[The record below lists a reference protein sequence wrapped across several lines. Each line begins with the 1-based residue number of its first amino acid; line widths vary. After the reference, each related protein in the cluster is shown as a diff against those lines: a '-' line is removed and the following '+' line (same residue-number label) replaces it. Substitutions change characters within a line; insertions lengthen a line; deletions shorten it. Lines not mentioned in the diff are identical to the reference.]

1 MVGQN
6 GDLQEEGKGRGM
18 KIWISG
24 AGYGSG
30 RVVDESEARLPA
42 LDHGITVGDG
52 VFETVKSVG
61 GQAFALTRHLRR
73 LARSAHGL
81 GLGEIDLDLV
91 REGVRRALEAN
102 PDTDPG
108 RVRITV
114 TGGPGP
120 LGSERT
126 GRELTVMVAVGP
138 FPRPAP
144 TVDVAV
150 VPWTRNENGALSG
163 LKTTSYAENVLALD
177 YARRR
182 GAGEA
187 LFANTAGNLCEGTG
201 SNVFV
206 VLGGRLLTPPLSAGP
221 LAGIT
226 RELVLEW
233 VGGEEEDVPMAA
245 LPEATEAFLTSTG
258 RDVQPIR
265 AVDGRELPAAPGPF
279 TAKAMAVFAER
290 SAADLDP

>member
-1 MVGQN
+1 M
-6 GDLQEEGKGRGM
+6 R
-18 KIWISG
+18 IWIAG
-24 AGYGSG
+24 AGYGTG
-30 RVVDESEARLPA
+30 RVVDESEARIPV
-42 LDHGITVGDG
+42 LDHGVTVGDG

-61 GQAFALTRHLRR
+61 GRPFALTRHLRR
-73 LARSAHGL
+73 LARSARGL
-81 GLGEIDLDLV
+81 GLGEVDLDLI
-91 REGVRRALEAN
+91 RDGVRQALAAN

-126 GRELTVMVAVGP
+126 GGELTAVVAVGP
-138 FPRPAP
+138 FARPAP

-150 VPWTRNENGALSG
+150 VPWSRNEKGALSG

-177 YARRR
+177 HARRR

-187 LFANTAGNLCEGTG
+187 IFANTAGNLCEGTG

-206 VLGGRLLTPPLSAGP
+206 VLDGRLVTPPLSAGP

-233 VGGEEEDVPMAA
+233 VGGVEEDVPMAA
-245 LPEATEAFLTSTG
+245 LSEATEAFLTSTG

-265 AVDGRELPAAPGPF
+265 AVDGRALPEAPGPV
-279 TAKAMAVFAER
+279 TAEAMRVFAER
-290 SAADLDP
+290 SAADMDP